1 MKLFR
6 KKKKVHNENW
16 RAWDFFD
23 EEENY
28 GFITYD
34 VTFLTDADSF
44 ESNAEFALDIVIP
57 HSMTED
63 GSFPSPKGHQLL
75 IDLEDE
81 LLHTLEK
88 ARVACL
94 QVIRLTYDGK
104 RTFVFEVKEVV
115 HFLETLKL
123 WTTKTRHFA
132 INIEKYAPWHL
143 YKKWEPTPYNWQ
155 QIGNQQ
161 VIEQL
166 IQHGSNPTR
175 AHTIECSFCGSKS
188 QLALLKTKLMNEEGT
203 FLMEGDDLL
212 EITFES
218 SLDHLKIDSL
228 TFFLMDEAANHEC
241 KFEGWRS
248 AIVK

>member
-57 HSMTED
+57 RSMTED
-63 GSFPSPKGHQLL
+63 GSFPTPKGHEAL

-88 ARVACL
+88 ARVDCL
-94 QVIRLTYDGK
+94 QVVRLTYDGK
-104 RTFVFEVKEVV
+104 RTFVFEVTEVV
-115 HFLETLKL
+115 HFLETLKT
-123 WTTKTRHFA
+123 WTQKTRHFE
-132 INIEKYAPWHL
+132 INIKKHAPWHL
-143 YKKWEPTPYNWQ
+143 YKQWEPTPYNWQ
-155 QIGNQQ
+155 QIENQQ

-166 IQHGSNPTR
+166 TRHGSNPTKT
-175 AHTIECSFCGSKS
+175 HIIECSFGGSQN
-188 QLALLKTKLMNEEGT
+188 QLSLLKNTLIRAEGT
-203 FLMEGDDLL
+203 LLLEKDDLL

-218 SLDHLKIDSL
+218 SLDPMEIDSL
-228 TFFLMDEAANHEC
+228 TFFLMDEAANHDC